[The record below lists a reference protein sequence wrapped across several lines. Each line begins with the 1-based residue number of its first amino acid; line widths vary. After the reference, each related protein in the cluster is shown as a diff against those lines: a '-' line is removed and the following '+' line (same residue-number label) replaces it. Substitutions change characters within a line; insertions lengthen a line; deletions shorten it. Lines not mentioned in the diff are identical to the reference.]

1 MTLPCFCCAVGEQ
14 RFNNE
19 FGFLHSC
26 GKTLRVRMRFELS
39 PVRVT
44 PGWHA
49 RRLVTWQSPVAGRK
63 KLETESESVADHH
76 GRPPSRGGVPR
87 AERLLRPVVNNCSR
101 RRREPQDHQ
110 KNCAQPLS
118 IMSAVHIFLC
128 ILRLLRFWEEHRH
141 ACTCRFPKNLKT
153 QNA

>member
-1 MTLPCFCCAVGEQ
+1 MG
-14 RFNNE
+14 
-19 FGFLHSC
+19 
-26 GKTLRVRMRFELS
+26 FELS

-49 RRLVTWQSPVAGRK
+49 RRLVTWQFPVADRK

-76 GRPPSRGGVPR
+76 GRPPSRGGVPG
-87 AERLLRPVVNNCSR
+87 AERLLMPVVNNCSR

-118 IMSAVHIFLC
+118 IMSAVRKQFLKLFTYIFLC
-128 ILRLLRFWEEHRH
+128 ILRLLRFWREYRH
-141 ACTCRFPKNLKT
+141 PCTCRFPKNLKT